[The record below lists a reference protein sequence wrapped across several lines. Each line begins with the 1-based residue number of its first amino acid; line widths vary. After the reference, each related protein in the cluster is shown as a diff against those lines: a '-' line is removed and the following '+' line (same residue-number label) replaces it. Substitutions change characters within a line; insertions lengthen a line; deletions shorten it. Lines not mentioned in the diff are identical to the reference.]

1 MNKGFQVL
9 QWYHLTLNRCLL
21 TETIDIILDRVYS
34 RKEIST
40 VFTKNEM
47 KNLLIRCT
55 KYMNK
60 ETYVHIDE
68 VALALLFN
76 TPFSKCFYSR
86 T

>member
-9 QWYHLTLNRCLL
+9 LWYHLTLNRCLL
-21 TETIDIILDRVYS
+21 TETTDIILDRVYS

-47 KNLLIRCT
+47 KNLSIICT

-60 ETYVHIDE
+60 ETYIQNDE
-68 VALALLFN
+68 VALGF
-76 TPFSKCFYSR
+76 PF
-86 T
+86 